1 MKDKILKTRNLNV
14 YFDDVHAIKNVSI
27 EIYENEVTSIIGPS
41 GCGKTTLLRTLNR
54 MTDLTPESRI
64 EGEVLYRGN
73 NIYSPEMDVISLRE
87 NIGMVFQAPNPFPK
101 SIYENV
107 AYGPKV
113 NGVKDEDKLDHIV
126 ERSLKDAALWDEV
139 QDRLDSSAMGLSGG
153 QQQRLCIARALAVEP
168 EVVLMDEPTSALD
181 PIATSKI
188 EDLIRSL
195 KKDYTVVLVSHDM
208 SQAARASD
216 YTAFLYLGDLIEFSE
231 TEKLFENPEKQKTE
245 DYITGRFG

>member
-27 EIYENEVTSIIGPS
+27 EIYENEVTSITGPS
-41 GCGKTTLLRTLNR
+41 GCGKTTLLRALNR

-107 AYGPKV
+107 AYGPK
-113 NGVKDEDKLDHIV
+113 
-126 ERSLKDAALWDEV
+126 S
-139 QDRLDSSAMGLSGG
+139 
-153 QQQRLCIARALAVEP
+153 
-168 EVVLMDEPTSALD
+168 
-181 PIATSKI
+181 
-188 EDLIRSL
+188 
-195 KKDYTVVLVSHDM
+195 
-208 SQAARASD
+208 
-216 YTAFLYLGDLIEFSE
+216 
-231 TEKLFENPEKQKTE
+231 TE
-245 DYITGRFG
+245 